1 MGRKVICTAIAVIV
15 GLLPGS
21 VLALRAIRGYT
32 QWDQR
37 RQKEEDKAKLLFVE
51 REMANGNIR
60 VERPEEFRLEA
71 DVEFACSWDPRGE
84 ADRPKDYVNYASS
97 TDILEALLAW
107 LRQQEFHR
115 YKDQE
120 VWHKLHPEL
129 VEVDLSL
136 LRTDYYDDLPD
147 DIDRH
152 IKEAG
157 ELRYRGRKVKLW
169 REGKTI
175 KAKAVSRPGEERPYE
190 AAWMTTGA
198 TTGAINESDRHI
210 FFKKK
215 RIRLE
220 IRMKA
225 SYALRL
231 P

>member
-1 MGRKVICTAIAVIV
+1 
-15 GLLPGS
+15 
-21 VLALRAIRGYT
+21 
-32 QWDQR
+32 
-37 RQKEEDKAKLLFVE
+37 
-51 REMANGNIR
+51 
-60 VERPEEFRLEA
+60 
-71 DVEFACSWDPRGE
+71 
-84 ADRPKDYVNYASS
+84 VNYASS

-115 YKDQE
+115 YQDQE
-120 VWHKLHPEL
+120 VWHKLSPEL

-175 KAKAVSRPGEERPYE
+175 KAEAVSRREDRPYE
-190 AAWMTTGA
+190 TAWITTGA

-215 RIRLE
+215 KVRLE
-220 IRMKA
+220 IQMKA
-225 SYALRL
+225 YYSLRL